1 MRRVLGPAPP
11 MGLRSPPP
19 LVVWWWM
26 EGRHLTYGKGFSMVN
41 HLQGSLDL
49 AIMVA

>member
-1 MRRVLGPAPP
+1 MRQVSG
-11 MGLRSPPP
+11 PPP
-19 LVVWWWM
+19 PHGFEVPPCGVVWWM

-41 HLQGSLDL
+41 LLHRPLDL